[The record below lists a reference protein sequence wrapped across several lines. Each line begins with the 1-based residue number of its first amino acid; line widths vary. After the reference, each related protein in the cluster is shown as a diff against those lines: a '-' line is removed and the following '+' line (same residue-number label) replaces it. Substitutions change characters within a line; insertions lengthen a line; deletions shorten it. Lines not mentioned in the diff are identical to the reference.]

1 MSKHSLI
8 IKQYFNMKYLK
19 VLLFGIFAG
28 LAIGLGSFVFT
39 ITCTYLT
46 SDGGKMLAS
55 CLFSI
60 GLILVCVLGLQL
72 YTGKIGVVFDDR
84 EKIGENALNLPIM
97 LVGNAIGAFA
107 LGIICHFVFMN
118 VQDVADKIL
127 AISVGKT
134 GSTTVFIQG
143 ILCGALVYIAVYC
156 FKNFQNW
163 AMKIIGIIVAVTL
176 FVYCG
181 FQHCIANMFY
191 FGMAFNWNIDMLWN
205 LLIVILTNS
214 VGALLVRCLVH
225 LAALIAT
232 KKENNEEQE

>member
-1 MSKHSLI
+1 
-8 IKQYFNMKYLK
+8 MKYLK

-28 LAIGLGSFVFT
+28 LAIGLGSLAFT
-39 ITCTYLT
+39 VVSAYLP
-46 SDGGKMLAS
+46 SVGGKIFAS
-55 CLFSI
+55 ALFSV

-84 EKIGENALNLPIM
+84 EKMVENAINLPIM

-107 LGIICHFVFMN
+107 LGILCHFIFKGIPT
-118 VQDVADKIL
+118 VADKIV

-134 GSTTVFIQG
+134 SSEMVLLEG
-143 ILCGALVYIAVYC
+143 IFCGALVYIAVYL
-156 FKNFQNW
+156 FKNLQNY
-163 AMKIIGIIVAVTL
+163 AMKIIGIITAVTL

-225 LAALIAT
+225 LAAIIAT
-232 KKENNEEQE
+232 PKDKEE

>member
-1 MSKHSLI
+1 
-8 IKQYFNMKYLK
+8 MKYLK

-28 LAIGLGSFVFT
+28 LAIGLGSLAFT
-39 ITCTYLT
+39 VVSAYLP
-46 SDGGKMLAS
+46 SIGGRIFAS
-55 CLFSI
+55 ALFSV

-84 EKIGENALNLPIM
+84 EKIVENAINLPIM

-107 LGIICHFVFMN
+107 LGILCHFIFKGIPT
-118 VQDVADKIL
+118 VADKIL
-127 AISVGKT
+127 TISEGKT
-134 GSTTVFIQG
+134 SSEMVFLEG
-143 ILCGALVYIAVYC
+143 IFCGALVYIAVYF
-156 FKNFQNW
+156 FKNLQNY
-163 AMKIIGIIVAVTL
+163 AMKIIGIITAVTL

-225 LAALIAT
+225 LAAIIAT
-232 KKENNEEQE
+232 PKDKEE

>member
-1 MSKHSLI
+1 
-8 IKQYFNMKYLK
+8 MKYLK

-39 ITCTYLT
+39 FTCAYIPNE
-46 SDGGKMLAS
+46 SGKMFAS

-84 EKIGENALNLPIM
+84 AKIGENALNLPIM
-97 LVGNAIGAFA
+97 LVGNAIGAFG
-107 LGIICHFVFMN
+107 LGILCHFIFQGVPEI
-118 VQDVADKIL
+118 ADKIT
-127 AISVGKT
+127 AISLGKT
-134 GSTTVFIQG
+134 GSTTVFLQG
-143 ILCGALVYIAVYC
+143 IFCGALVYIAVYC

-214 VGALLVRCLVH
+214 IGALLVRCLVH
-225 LAALIAT
+225 LTALIGA
-232 KKENNEEQE
+232 KKKPEDKE